1 MTQIA
6 ILYPVFA
13 LALWTILV
21 LFLIP
26 VMRFRAAAK
35 GEASVKDYRYGES
48 STVPGYVSLP
58 NRNYMNLLEMPVLFY
73 VACLLIFVTASN
85 LATLVNLAWAYVAT
99 RIIHSAIHLSYN
111 NVMHRLAA
119 FAASNLVLIALW
131 VVTAL
136 HVLGNVPA

>member
-85 LATLVNLAWAYVAT
+85 SATLVNLAWAYVAT

>member
-21 LFLIP
+21 LCLIP

-85 LATLVNLAWAYVAT
+85 SATLVNLAWAYVAT

>member
-58 NRNYMNLLEMPVLFY
+58 NRNYMNLLEMPVLYY

-85 LATLVNLAWAYVAT
+85 SAPLVNLAWAYVAT

>member
-85 LATLVNLAWAYVAT
+85 SATLVNLAWAYVAT

-136 HVLGNVPA
+136 HVLGNVPT